1 MKLDKNVIVLTADHG
16 AFGLKQIER
25 DLPGQ
30 YYNVGIAEQNMIC
43 VAAGLATCGKKVYV
57 YAINNFVSLRTIEQ
71 INVDICSMNL
81 DVNIIA
87 VGAGF
92 TYSTDGPT
100 HHGIQDVSLMTNLP
114 KLSVYNVT
122 DAISTEK
129 IMDLSYKNP
138 GPKYI
143 RIEKGILPSH
153 YSKSDDISLGYK
165 ELKSNGDVGI
175 ISTGYMT
182 NIVHSICR
190 DLEKENI
197 DVAHLDLTRIK
208 PLPEEKIE
216 SFCRNR
222 KIIVVEENIESGGI
236 GEKIAAFIKK
246 HTESETFLSISIKDD
261 FIFDYGTRNF
271 LHIQN
276 NIDKNSIKNKVRN
289 FTSSA
294 GPNTRLIDETKLCKM
309 LMINKCDLTNHTKK
323 LISDFSLSY
332 RHLDKLELE
341 KALHIILSK
350 SQDKKKIKSGA
361 ARKSDWE
368 KGWQE
373 NLDEYKEA
381 FQEAK
386 LKPKYYR
393 PERYARM
400 DGTYVSP
407 INDDFVFKFSRILQ
421 SQIYGSELENIDNI
435 YEFGCG
441 SGHNLEFLC
450 KLYPEKNLVGLDWSQ
465 SAVDLVNLF
474 AQEISPKISG
484 QIFDFFTPERDDFSV
499 KPNSA
504 FLTMGGLEQ
513 VGEKHKKYIDFILEK
528 NPNIVINIEP
538 IQEFY
543 DKKNLSDF
551 VAFNYH
557 EQRNYLKGYYTRL
570 SQLHEDGLIEITS
583 SKKINFGGL
592 FHDGWS
598 VLVWRPLKQ

>member
-1 MKLDKNVIVLTADHG
+1 
-16 AFGLKQIER
+16 
-25 DLPGQ
+25 
-30 YYNVGIAEQNMIC
+30 
-43 VAAGLATCGKKVYV
+43 
-57 YAINNFVSLRTIEQ
+57 
-71 INVDICSMNL
+71 
-81 DVNIIA
+81 
-87 VGAGF
+87 
-92 TYSTDGPT
+92 
-100 HHGIQDVSLMTNLP
+100 
-114 KLSVYNVT
+114 
-122 DAISTEK
+122 
-129 IMDLSYKNP
+129 
-138 GPKYI
+138 
-143 RIEKGILPSH
+143 
-153 YSKSDDISLGYK
+153 
-165 ELKSNGDVGI
+165 
-175 ISTGYMT
+175 
-182 NIVHSICR
+182 
-190 DLEKENI
+190 
-197 DVAHLDLTRIK
+197 
-208 PLPEEKIE
+208 
-216 SFCRNR
+216 
-222 KIIVVEENIESGGI
+222 
-236 GEKIAAFIKK
+236 
-246 HTESETFLSISIKDD
+246 
-261 FIFDYGTRNF
+261 
-271 LHIQN
+271 
-276 NIDKNSIKNKVRN
+276 
-289 FTSSA
+289 
-294 GPNTRLIDETKLCKM
+294 
-309 LMINKCDLTNHTKK
+309 
-323 LISDFSLSY
+323 
-332 RHLDKLELE
+332 
-341 KALHIILSK
+341 
-350 SQDKKKIKSGA
+350 
-361 ARKSDWE
+361 
-368 KGWQE
+368 
-373 NLDEYKEA
+373 
-381 FQEAK
+381 
-386 LKPKYYR
+386 
-393 PERYARM
+393 M